1 MAVTADTDT
10 PISASKQKRRPVE
23 ERLIRSRRATW
34 IGGTLVLLAVVVGVT
49 TFAILT
55 GLTPIA
61 PRESVV
67 KGAVAINSVLVAM
80 LFGMVGWEIVRIWRA
95 RRAGIAGAR
104 LLIRVMALFSV
115 VAVVPAIIVAV
126 VASVTLDRGLDNWF
140 SDRTKTIIGTSVS
153 IAQAYLREHGQVI
166 RADLLAMAADLNRG
180 RELFDADRPRFAQ
193 FFSAQAAIR
202 ALPGAYLIKRD
213 LTLVLRA
220 DEPGAEGFAQPP
232 EAAMA
237 KAADG
242 EVVVIAPG
250 VTTQVGAVVKLEA
263 FDDLYLYVAR
273 QVNQEVINY
282 LRLTRANAA
291 EYQQLEQQRF
301 TVQIAFALMYVG
313 MALILLLSSA
323 WVGIG
328 FANNLVAPI
337 RHLISAAE
345 RIGMGELNASVPVVE
360 KSGDL
365 AILGNTFNRMTGQ
378 LQSQRDELLHV
389 NDMLDNR
396 RRFMEAVL
404 SGVTA
409 GVIGIDADG
418 MLTVANRSA
427 NDLAGGFQ
435 RTAIGRPVA
444 EILPE
449 IMPLLDKARHQP
461 QRIQQGQIQLHRAG
475 REQTINVRVA
485 AERSGGERQGFIV
498 TLDDISELVSAQR
511 TSAWA
516 DVARRI
522 AHEIKNPLTPIQLSA
537 ERIKRKYSSRIET
550 DREVFD
556 QCTDT
561 IIRQVGDIGRMVD
574 EFSSFARM
582 PQATIRADDM
592 AAVIKETVFLM
603 RVGYP
608 EVTITSNA
616 GDTPCFA
623 RFDRRLVSQALTN
636 LIKNATEA
644 IEQRAPDT
652 DPPPGA
658 IEVTLKARGNNI
670 IVSVTDNG
678 IGLPAEGRQRLL
690 EPYMTMREKGTG
702 LGLAIVSRIMED
714 HGGRIELVDAPAV
727 ARGGTGATIRLIFP
741 DAAAE
746 AADPTDLPIEAR
758 A

>member
-1 MAVTADTDT
+1 MAVTADTET
-10 PISASKQKRRPVE
+10 PIGARKQNRRPVE
-23 ERLIRSRRATW
+23 ERLIRSRRVSW
-34 IGGTLVLLAVVVGVT
+34 IGGALVLLSVVVGVA

-55 GLTPIA
+55 GLTPIE
-61 PRESVV
+61 PREEVV
-67 KGAVAINSVLVAM
+67 KGAVGVNAVLVTM
-80 LFGMVGWEIVRIWRA
+80 LFVMVGWEIVRIWRA

-115 VAVVPAIIVAV
+115 IAVVPAIIVAV

-193 FFSAQAAIR
+193 FFSAQAAVR
-202 ALPGAYLIKRD
+202 ALPGAYLIRRD

-220 DEPGAEGFAQPP
+220 DDPGTEGFAQPP

-250 VTTQVGAVVKLEA
+250 VTTQVGAVVKLDA

-273 QVNQEVINY
+273 QVNEEVINY

-291 EYQQLEQQRF
+291 EYQRLEQQRF
-301 TVQIAFALMYVG
+301 TVQVAFALMYVG
-313 MALILLLSSA
+313 MALILLLASA

-337 RHLISAAE
+337 RHLIGAAE
-345 RIGMGELNASVPVVE
+345 RIGKGELNASVPVVE

-378 LQSQRDELLHV
+378 LQSQRDELLRV

-409 GVIGIDADG
+409 GVIGVDADG
-418 MLTVANRSA
+418 LLTVANRSA
-427 NDLAGGFQ
+427 NDVAGGFQ
-435 RTAIGRPVA
+435 RTAIGRPVS

-449 IMPLLDKARHQP
+449 IAPLLEKARHQP
-461 QRIQQGQIQLHRAG
+461 QRIHQGQIQLHRAG
-475 REQTINVRVA
+475 REQTVNVRVA
-485 AERSGGERQGFIV
+485 AERSGGARQGFIV

-537 ERIKRKYSSRIET
+537 ERIKRKYSSKIQT

-574 EFSSFARM
+574 EFSTFARM
-582 PQATIRADDM
+582 PQATIRADDI

-608 EVTITSNA
+608 EVKISTNV
-616 GDTPCFA
+616 GDAPSFA

-644 IEQRAPDT
+644 IELRAADS

-658 IEVTLKARGNNI
+658 IDVELKVRGSTV
-670 IVSVTDNG
+670 IVAVTDNG

-727 ARGGTGATIRLIFP
+727 SHGGTGATIRLIFP

-746 AADPTDLPIEAR
+746 AADPSDLPIEAR